1 MHYLILLLAALLR
14 LIPHPYN
21 ITPIGSI
28 GLFAGTWCD
37 KRIAWLI
44 PLIPLF
50 IGDAITGF
58 YNPLIMVFV
67 YAGFALSAVVGR
79 LLLSQK
85 RTFTRFGSAVF
96 LGSLIFYLLSN
107 FPVWIVYYPNTL
119 AGLIECYV
127 MAIPYFGNSL
137 VGNSMFT
144 LLIFGLHYLAL
155 QYGKRDHATAAV

>member
-1 MHYLILLLAALLR
+1 MQYFILVLAALLR

-58 YNPLIMVFV
+58 YSPLVMLFV
-67 YAGFALSAVVGR
+67 YAGFAFSAVIGR
-79 LLLSQK
+79 LLLARK

-96 LGSLIFYLLSN
+96 INALIFYLVSN
-107 FPVWIVYYPNTL
+107 FPVWIVYYPNTM
-119 AGLIECYV
+119 AGLVDCYV
-127 MAIPYFGNSL
+127 KGIPYFGYSL
-137 VGNSMFT
+137 VGDSVFT
-144 LLIFGLHYLAL
+144 VLIFGLYYLAM
-155 QYGKRDHATAAV
+155 QYSEKGHATAMG